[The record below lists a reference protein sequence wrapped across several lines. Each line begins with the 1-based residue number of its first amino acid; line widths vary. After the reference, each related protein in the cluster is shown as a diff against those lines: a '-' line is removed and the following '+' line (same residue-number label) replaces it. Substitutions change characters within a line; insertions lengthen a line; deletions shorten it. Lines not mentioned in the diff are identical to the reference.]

1 MTIDLSTDT
10 HERIYGPTTDLDNPS
25 SSSPLWATHLN
36 RVPFNHSRGRDIMMD
51 SSCQGNY
58 NPSFLTTTT
67 LFHLLNDRRD
77 NDHWSPYCGWF
88 SCVCVHVLLSRIET
102 TKETKEYFL
111 YVFLGLHNNSFR
123 WTTNECDLI
132 TGTRF
137 FWWLAVLWWSV
148 VLLFFHPTWK
158 GGYLQMW
165 KRHRRRNTII
175 YTMTTI
181 EVKIL

>member
-10 HERIYGPTTDLDNPS
+10 HEGIYGPTTDLDNPS

-67 LFHLLNDRRD
+67 PFHLLNDRRD

-88 SCVCVHVLLSRIET
+88 SCVCPCAFISIRNDKRNQRIFLVRLLGSTQQQFQVDHKWMWFDHRYTI
-102 TKETKEYFL
+102 FL
-111 YVFLGLHNNSFR
+111 VAGCALVISSIIIISSNLKR
-123 WTTNECDLI
+123 WISPNVKKAQKKKYDNI
-132 TGTRF
+132 
-137 FWWLAVLWWSV
+137 
-148 VLLFFHPTWK
+148 
-158 GGYLQMW
+158 YYDD
-165 KRHRRRNTII
+165 HRG
-175 YTMTTI
+175 
-181 EVKIL
+181 